1 MPIDPVRALQA
12 DLNSKID
19 ERILSAMLDT
29 YTTSDGFVTGFRFV
43 RKLVATS
50 AGFRWAPHSFLLLV
64 KSVVLICEKRAQ
76 RIRSPSSMTIH
87 VKKHFAESCL

>member
-1 MPIDPVRALQA
+1 MPIDPVHALQA

-29 YTTSDGFVTGFRFV
+29 YTTSDGLVTGFRFV

-50 AGFRWAPHSFLLLV
+50 AGFRWAPHSFLV
-64 KSVVLICEKRAQ
+64 KSVVLY
-76 RIRSPSSMTIH
+76 
-87 VKKHFAESCL
+87 